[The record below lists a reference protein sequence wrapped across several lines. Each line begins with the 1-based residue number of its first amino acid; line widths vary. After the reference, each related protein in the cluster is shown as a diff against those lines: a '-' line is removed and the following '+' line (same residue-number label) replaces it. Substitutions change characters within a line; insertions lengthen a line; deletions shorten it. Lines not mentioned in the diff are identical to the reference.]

1 MRPIPKIT
9 VGNLQRKVH
18 IDAVDLERFAAKAVQ
33 LCLRIRRK
41 KSTELTKLRGIFVWL
56 VSNRRM
62 ASLHRQFLGRSGPA
76 DVLTFA
82 HGEIFISVEL
92 ARRQA
97 RRFGNTLTREIRLY
111 VVHGLLHLHG
121 FDDQTESGARRM
133 SEMQERI
140 VRAARM
146 NET

>member
-1 MRPIPKIT
+1 VRPIPKIT

-18 IDAVDLERFAAKAVQ
+18 IDLVDLERFAAKAVQ

-41 KSTELTKLRGIFVWL
+41 KSTELTKLREIFVWL

-62 ASLHRQFLGRSGPA
+62 TSLHRQFLGRSGPT

-82 HGEIFISVEL
+82 HGEIFISIEL

-97 RRFGNTLTREIRLY
+97 GRFGNTLARELRLY